1 MAEAIPSPAQATF
14 WFIQGRILFWIVNLL
29 GSACFAYIVAKRV
42 APLLR
47 AERDFRFD
55 RPLIRLG
62 RLLPFWF
69 GQWRHPRYLA
79 AGIIHIF
86 LFAGFI
92 VLVIHTVSLLALGTS
107 DHPAATGGVYGAV
120 ADYAATVVFLCM
132 TRAGWVVPANYANP
146 HPADAIFL
154 WVLFFFWRGAPSLFE
169 ASHNASL
176 WQQ

>member
-29 GSACFAYIVAKRV
+29 GSACFAYIVAKLG

-62 RLLPFWF
+62 GALQFLC
-69 GQWRHPRYLA
+69 GKWRHPRYLA

-92 VLVIHTVSLLALGTS
+92 VLVIRPGSLLALGTS
-107 DHPAATGGVYGAV
+107 DH
-120 ADYAATVVFLCM
+120 
-132 TRAGWVVPANYANP
+132 
-146 HPADAIFL
+146 
-154 WVLFFFWRGAPSLFE
+154 
-169 ASHNASL
+169 
-176 WQQ
+176 